1 MDKYDWT
8 VEKKVVG
15 IVVLVVLIVL
25 LIVTPRETETEIDT
39 ETAVPVVVVD
49 CEEGDDYFL
58 VTGEDDEGN
67 DWQYYDDHKLR
78 NGHVMEVRFNEYQ
91 QIVDVKY

>member
-8 VEKKVVG
+8 VEKKLVG

-25 LIVTPRETETEIDT
+25 LIITPREKDINT

-49 CEEGDDYFL
+49 CEKGDDYFL
-58 VTGEDDEGN
+58 VTVEDEEGN

-78 NGHVMEVRFNEYQ
+78 NGKLMEVRFNEYQ

>member
-1 MDKYDWT
+1 MNKYDWT

-25 LIVTPRETETEIDT
+25 LIVTP
-39 ETAVPVVVVD
+39 TAVAVVVVD
-49 CEEGDDYFL
+49 CEKGDDYFL
-58 VTGEDDEGN
+58 VTVEDDEGN

>member
-8 VEKKVVG
+8 VEKKLVG

-25 LIVTPRETETEIDT
+25 LIVTPRTEKDIDT

-49 CEEGDDYFL
+49 CEKGDDYFL
-58 VTGEDDEGN
+58 VTVEDEEGN

-78 NGHVMEVRFNEYQ
+78 NGKLMEVRFNEYQ
-91 QIVDVKY
+91 QIVDIKY